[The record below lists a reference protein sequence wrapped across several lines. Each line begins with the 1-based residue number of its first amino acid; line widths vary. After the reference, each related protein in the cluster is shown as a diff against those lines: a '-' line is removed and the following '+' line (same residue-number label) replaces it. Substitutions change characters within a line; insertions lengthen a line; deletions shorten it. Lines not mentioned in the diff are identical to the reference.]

1 MRSAQQVIEAIHAAR
16 FTGRKVGL
24 ENTRALMDR
33 LHIATTV
40 PAIHVAGTNGKGSV
54 CAMVERVLRQA
65 GYATGLYTSPYLQAY
80 NERIR
85 LNGEPVSDELL
96 ARYGNQVLDA
106 AAELEKEGVQPTAFE
121 LGTALALLVML
132 GYRFVYRSY
141 RRRVTGVGGGPRAYA
156 AIIGAGS
163 AGAALVSEMD
173 DRIYGRY
180 RPYCVIDD
188 AAEKQQKRIH
198 GVPVLG
204 PIDAMEEILADTPVT
219 DIILAIQNLTPER
232 RQEILNL
239 CARTQ
244 RRVHVLGSPVTRL
257 HARQGDYIAAVREV
271 EIEDLLGRA
280 PVQLE
285 NPRIGTFLRGKTV
298 LVTGGGGSIGSELC
312 RQIAANR
319 PERLVILDVAEN
331 TTYELQNDLLHW
343 YGEDFPLSVEIASVR
358 DRQRLEQI
366 FAKYRPQLVFH
377 AAAHKHV
384 PLMEGC
390 PEEAVEN
397 NVFGTFNTADMARR
411 YGAEKFVL
419 ISTDKAVNP
428 TNIMGATKNL
438 CEEVLQGLRGV
449 GGTEF
454 AAVRF
459 GNVLGSSGSVI
470 PLFKK
475 QISYGG
481 PVTLTDRRIIRYFM
495 TIPEAAQLVLEA
507 GSFARSGEVFVLNMG
522 EPVRIFDLAEKLIRL
537 SGFVPGA
544 DIEIREVGLRPGEK
558 LYEEL
563 LMSNEKLK
571 STENEKIFVEE
582 RPAIPEKELRAALE
596 ELQAAIDA
604 GNRAE
609 LLRLMHALV
618 PTFRAPEEVNREAQ
632 ERLER
637 KAAI

>member
-1 MRSAQQVIEAIHAAR
+1 MSRY
-16 FTGRKVGL
+16 
-24 ENTRALMDR
+24 RAFIILLLDVLIIFLCNFLTMLPYLLGQDIR
-33 LHIATTV
+33 LLNLVLHIGLLTV
-40 PAIHVAGTNGKGSV
+40 CVLLFQVCLKTYDTLWRYAESREYLTLLEGMGLGFTLYSVVNLLLGTS
-54 CAMVERVLRQA
+54 
-65 GYATGLYTSPYLQAY
+65 
-80 NERIR
+80 RIWISSA
-85 LNGEPVSDELL
+85 L
-96 ARYGNQVLDA
+96 
-106 AAELEKEGVQPTAFE
+106 T
-121 LGTALALLVML
+121 GTALALLVML

-285 NPRIGTFLRGKTV
+285 NPRI
-298 LVTGGGGSIGSELC
+298 
-312 RQIAANR
+312 
-319 PERLVILDVAEN
+319 
-331 TTYELQNDLLHW
+331 
-343 YGEDFPLSVEIASVR
+343 
-358 DRQRLEQI
+358 
-366 FAKYRPQLVFH
+366 
-377 AAAHKHV
+377 
-384 PLMEGC
+384 
-390 PEEAVEN
+390 
-397 NVFGTFNTADMARR
+397 GTFNTADMARR

>member
-1 MRSAQQVIEAIHAAR
+1 MSRY
-16 FTGRKVGL
+16 
-24 ENTRALMDR
+24 RAFIILILDVLTIFFCNFLTMLPYLLGQDIR
-33 LHIATTV
+33 LLNLVLHIGLLTV
-40 PAIHVAGTNGKGSV
+40 CVLLFQVCLKTYDTLWRYAESQEYLTLLEGMGLGFALYSVVNLLLGTS
-54 CAMVERVLRQA
+54 
-65 GYATGLYTSPYLQAY
+65 
-80 NERIR
+80 RIWISSA
-85 LNGEPVSDELL
+85 L
-96 ARYGNQVLDA
+96 
-106 AAELEKEGVQPTAFE
+106 T
-121 LGTALALLVML
+121 GTALALLVML

-271 EIEDLLGRA
+271 EI
-280 PVQLE
+280 
-285 NPRIGTFLRGKTV
+285 
-298 LVTGGGGSIGSELC
+298 
-312 RQIAANR
+312 
-319 PERLVILDVAEN
+319 
-331 TTYELQNDLLHW
+331 
-343 YGEDFPLSVEIASVR
+343 ASVR
-358 DRQRLEQI
+358 DRQRLERI

-397 NVFGTFNTADMARR
+397 NVFGTFNSADMARR

>member
-1 MRSAQQVIEAIHAAR
+1 MSRY
-16 FTGRKVGL
+16 
-24 ENTRALMDR
+24 RAFIILLLDVLIIFLCNFLTMLPYLLGQDIR
-33 LHIATTV
+33 LLNLVLHIGLLTV
-40 PAIHVAGTNGKGSV
+40 CVLLFQVCLKTYDTLWRYAESREYLTLLEGMGLGFTLYSVVNLLLGTS
-54 CAMVERVLRQA
+54 
-65 GYATGLYTSPYLQAY
+65 
-80 NERIR
+80 RIWISSA
-85 LNGEPVSDELL
+85 L
-96 ARYGNQVLDA
+96 
-106 AAELEKEGVQPTAFE
+106 T
-121 LGTALALLVML
+121 GTALALLVML

-454 AAVRF
+454 AAVRAR
-459 GNVLGSSGSVI
+459 GLTPVLAHPERYTCVQDE
-470 PLFKK
+470 PRL
-475 QISYGG
+475 
-481 PVTLTDRRIIRYFM
+481 LRRWAREG
-495 TIPEAAQLVLEA
+495 TVLQA
-507 GSFARSGEVFVLNMG
+507 NKGSFFGMFGRRAAAAAHWALADGCLHLIASDAHSPYRRTTRMSD
-522 EPVRIFDLAEKLIRL
+522 IFDFTADFAAEEIADFLLRQN
-537 SGFVPGA
+537 PA
-544 DIEIREVGLRPGEK
+544 DILANRPVYTVREK
-558 LYEEL
+558 
-563 LMSNEKLK
+563 
-571 STENEKIFVEE
+571 F
-582 RPAIPEKELRAALE
+582 
-596 ELQAAIDA
+596 
-604 GNRAE
+604 
-609 LLRLMHALV
+609 
-618 PTFRAPEEVNREAQ
+618 
-632 ERLER
+632 
-637 KAAI
+637 